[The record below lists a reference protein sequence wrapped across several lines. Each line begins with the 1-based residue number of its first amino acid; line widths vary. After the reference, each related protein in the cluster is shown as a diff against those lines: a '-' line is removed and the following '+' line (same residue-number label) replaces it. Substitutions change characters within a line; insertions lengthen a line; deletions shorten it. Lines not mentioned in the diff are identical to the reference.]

1 VPAGL
6 HTAGRASGNNV
17 AVTDSAPG
25 VEHLDV
31 VDEVG
36 RYVRT
41 APRDEVHERGEWH
54 RVFHCQIV
62 TLRDGVP
69 TAVLQQ
75 RSRAKAAF
83 AGLIDVSAAGHL
95 AAGETPLDG
104 VRELEEEL
112 GLSPASTDLVP
123 LGVRRLA
130 DDSGEGRLN
139 CELTSVYLL
148 RDDRPLADYVLARD
162 EVDAVLD
169 VPIADLLALFGGAP
183 SLAVHGISSAG
194 HADARE
200 VMLDVTLDDFVP
212 GAEYW
217 VVLMVMAQRFL
228 AGQGPLAV

>member
-1 VPAGL
+1 M
-6 HTAGRASGNNV
+6 T
-17 AVTDSAPG
+17 VTDSAPG
-25 VEHLDV
+25 VEQLDV

-36 RYVRT
+36 RYLRT
-41 APRDEVHERGEWH
+41 APRDEVHQRGEWH

-75 RSRAKAAF
+75 RSRTKAAF
-83 AGLIDVSAAGHL
+83 PGLIDISAAGHL

-112 GLSPASTDLVP
+112 GISPASTDLVP

-130 DDSGEGRLN
+130 DDSGEGTLN
-139 CELTSVYLL
+139 CELTSVFLL
-148 RDDRPLADYVLARD
+148 RDDRPLTDYVLARD
-162 EVDAVLD
+162 EVNAVLD
-169 VPIADLLALFGGAP
+169 APIADLLALFGGAP
-183 SLAVHGISSAG
+183 SITVQGIASAG
-194 HADARE
+194 HPDASE
-200 VMLDVTLDDFVP
+200 VTLEVTLDDFVP
-212 GAEYW
+212 SSEYW

>member
-1 VPAGL
+1 MG
-6 HTAGRASGNNV
+6 T
-17 AVTDSAPG
+17 VTDSAPG

-36 RYVRT
+36 RYLRT

-75 RSRAKAAF
+75 RSRSKAAF
-83 AGLIDVSAAGHL
+83 AGLIDISAAGHL

-112 GLSPASTDLVP
+112 GIAPDPGDLVP

-130 DDSGEGRLN
+130 DDSGEGALN

-148 RDDRPLADYVLARD
+148 RDDRPLTGYVLARD

-169 VPIADLLALFGGAP
+169 VPIADLLALFDGTP
-183 SLAVHGISSAG
+183 SISVQGVSSAG
-194 HADARE
+194 HPDAQE
-200 VMLDVTLDDFVP
+200 TALVVSLDDFVP
-212 GAEYW
+212 SAEYW

>member
-1 VPAGL
+1 M
-6 HTAGRASGNNV
+6 

-25 VEHLDV
+25 VEQLDV

-36 RYVRT
+36 RYLRT

-54 RVFHCQIV
+54 QVFHCQIV

-83 AGLIDVSAAGHL
+83 AGLIDISAAGHL

-112 GLSPASTDLVP
+112 GISPASTELVP
-123 LGVRRLA
+123 LGIRRLA
-130 DDSGEGRLN
+130 DDSGEGTLN

-148 RDDRPLADYVLARD
+148 RDDRPLTDYVLARD

-169 VPIADLLALFGGAP
+169 ASIADLLALFGGAP
-183 SLAVHGISSAG
+183 SINVQGIASAG
-194 HADARE
+194 HPDASE
-200 VMLDVTLDDFVP
+200 ITLEVTLDDFVP
-212 GAEYW
+212 SSEYW

>member
-1 VPAGL
+1 M
-6 HTAGRASGNNV
+6 
-17 AVTDSAPG
+17 
-25 VEHLDV
+25 
-31 VDEVG
+31 
-36 RYVRT
+36 RT
-41 APRDEVHERGEWH
+41 APRNEVHERGEWH

-83 AGLIDVSAAGHL
+83 PGLIDISAAGHL

-112 GLSPASTDLVP
+112 GVSPASEELVP

-130 DDSGEGRLN
+130 DDSGEGTLN

-148 RDDRPLADYVLARD
+148 REDRPLTDYVLARD

-169 VPIADLLALFGGAP
+169 APIADLLALFGGTP
-183 SLAVHGISSAG
+183 SITVHGTASAG
-194 HADARE
+194 HPDASE
-200 VMLDVTLDDFVP
+200 VTLEVTLDDFVP

>member
-1 VPAGL
+1 MG
-6 HTAGRASGNNV
+6 

-36 RYVRT
+36 RYLRT

-54 RVFHCQIV
+54 CVFHCQIV

-75 RSRAKAAF
+75 RSPSKAAF
-83 AGLIDVSAAGHL
+83 PGLIDISAAGHL
-95 AAGETPLDG
+95 AAGEAPLDG

-112 GLSPASTDLVP
+112 GVTAAGADLVP

-148 RDDRPLADYVLARD
+148 RDDRPLTDYVLALD
-162 EVDAVLD
+162 EVEAVLD
-169 VPIADLLALFGGAP
+169 VPIADLLALFGGAR
-183 SLAVHGISSAG
+183 SISVQGVSSAG
-194 HADARE
+194 HPDARE
-200 VMLDVTLDDFVP
+200 IALEVSLDDFVP
-212 GAEYW
+212 SSEYW

>member
-1 VPAGL
+1 M
-6 HTAGRASGNNV
+6 
-17 AVTDSAPG
+17 TDSAPG

-69 TAVLQQ
+69 TAVLQR
-75 RSRAKAAF
+75 RSRSKAAF
-83 AGLIDVSAAGHL
+83 AGLIDISAAGHL

-112 GLSPASTDLVP
+112 GIAPARADLVP

-139 CELTSVYLL
+139 CELTSVFLL
-148 RDDRPLADYVLARD
+148 RDDRPLAGYVLARD

-169 VPIADLLALFGGAP
+169 VPITDLLALLGGAP
-183 SLAVHGISSAG
+183 SITVQGVSSAG
-194 HADARE
+194 HPDARE
-200 VMLDVTLDDFVP
+200 IALDVTLDDFVP
-212 GAEYW
+212 SSEYW

-228 AGQGPLAV
+228 AGQRPLAV

>member
-1 VPAGL
+1 M
-6 HTAGRASGNNV
+6 V

-25 VEHLDV
+25 VEQLDV
-31 VDEVG
+31 VDEIG
-36 RYVRT
+36 RYIRT
-41 APRDEVHERGEWH
+41 APRDEVHQRGEWH
-54 RVFHCQIV
+54 QVFHCQIV

-75 RSRAKAAF
+75 RSRSKAAF
-83 AGLIDVSAAGHL
+83 PGLIDISAAGHL

-112 GLSPASTDLVP
+112 GVTPARTDLVP

-130 DDSGEGRLN
+130 DDSGEGKLN

-148 RDDRPLADYVLARD
+148 RDDRPLSDYVLARD
-162 EVDAVLD
+162 EVKSVLD
-169 VPIADLLALFGGAP
+169 VPISDLLALFGGAA
-183 SLAVHGISSAG
+183 SIEVQGVESAG
-194 HADARE
+194 HPDASQVALE
-200 VMLDVTLDDFVP
+200 VTLDDLVP
-212 GAEYW
+212 NSEYW

>member
-1 VPAGL
+1 M
-6 HTAGRASGNNV
+6 

-75 RSRAKAAF
+75 RSRSKAAF
-83 AGLIDVSAAGHL
+83 PGLIDISAAGHL

-112 GLSPASTDLVP
+112 GVTPAATELVP
-123 LGVRRLA
+123 LGVRRIA
-130 DDSGEGRLN
+130 DDSGEGTLN

-169 VPIADLLALFGGAP
+169 VPITPFLAMLDGGP
-183 SLAVHGISSAG
+183 PITVEGIAAAG
-194 HADARE
+194 HANAHE
-200 VMLDVTLDDFVP
+200 VTADVTPDSIVP
-212 GAEYW
+212 GSEYW

-228 AGQGPLAV
+228 AGEGPLAV

>member
-1 VPAGL
+1 MG
-6 HTAGRASGNNV
+6 

-75 RSRAKAAF
+75 RSRTKAAF
-83 AGLIDVSAAGHL
+83 PGLIDISAAGHL

-112 GLSPASTDLVP
+112 GIAPARADLVP

-139 CELTSVYLL
+139 CELTSVFLL
-148 RDDRPLADYVLARD
+148 RDDRPLTGYMLARD

-169 VPIADLLALFGGAP
+169 VPIADLLALLGGAP
-183 SLAVHGISSAG
+183 SITVQGVSSAG
-194 HADARE
+194 HPDAQKMALE
-200 VMLDVTLDDFVP
+200 VSLDDFVP
-212 GAEYW
+212 SSEYW

>member
-1 VPAGL
+1 MG
-6 HTAGRASGNNV
+6 

-36 RYVRT
+36 RYLRT
-41 APRDEVHERGEWH
+41 APRDEVHERGDWH

-75 RSRAKAAF
+75 RSPSKAAF
-83 AGLIDVSAAGHL
+83 PGLIDISAAGHL

-112 GLSPASTDLVP
+112 GIAPAAAELVP

-130 DDSGEGRLN
+130 DDSGEGTLN

-162 EVDAVLD
+162 EVESVLD
-169 VPIADLLALFGGAP
+169 VPIADLLALFDGGPPVSARGV
-183 SLAVHGISSAG
+183 AAAG
-194 HADARE
+194 HPDAHE
-200 VMLDVTLDDFVP
+200 VVAEVSLDELVP
-212 GAEYW
+212 SSEYW

>member
-1 VPAGL
+1 M
-6 HTAGRASGNNV
+6 
-17 AVTDSAPG
+17 TDSAPG
-25 VEHLDV
+25 VESLDV

-75 RSRAKAAF
+75 RSRFKAAF
-83 AGLIDVSAAGHL
+83 AGLLDISAAGHL
-95 AAGETPLDG
+95 ATGETPLDG

-112 GLSPASTDLVP
+112 GVSPASADLVP

-130 DDSGEGRLN
+130 DDSGEGTLN

-148 RDDRPLADYVLARD
+148 RDDRPLTDYVLARD

-169 VPIADLLALFGGAP
+169 VPIADLLTLFEGGP
-183 SLAVHGISSAG
+183 PISVQGVSSAG

-200 VMLDVTLDDFVP
+200 MAMEVTLDNLVP
-212 GAEYW
+212 SAEYW

>member
-1 VPAGL
+1 M
-6 HTAGRASGNNV
+6 
-17 AVTDSAPG
+17 TDSAPG

-36 RYVRT
+36 RYLRT

-75 RSRAKAAF
+75 RSPSKAAF
-83 AGLIDVSAAGHL
+83 PGLIDISAAGHL

-112 GLSPASTDLVP
+112 GIAPAGTELVP

-130 DDSGEGRLN
+130 DDSGEGTLN

-148 RDDRPLADYVLARD
+148 RDDRPLADYVLALD
-162 EVDAVLD
+162 EVEAVLD
-169 VPIADLLALFGGAP
+169 VPIADLLALLNGGP
-183 SLAVHGISSAG
+183 PISVHGVAAAG
-194 HADARE
+194 HLDARE
-200 VMLDVTLDDFVP
+200 VTTEVTLGDLVP
-212 GAEYW
+212 SAEYW

-228 AGQGPLAV
+228 ADQRPLAV

>member
-1 VPAGL
+1 MG
-6 HTAGRASGNNV
+6 

-36 RYVRT
+36 RYLRT
-41 APRDEVHERGEWH
+41 APRGEVHERGEWH

-62 TLRDGVP
+62 TLRDSVP

-75 RSRAKAAF
+75 RSRSKAAF
-83 AGLIDVSAAGHL
+83 PGLIDISAAGHL

-112 GLSPASTDLVP
+112 GVRPASTDLVP

-148 RDDRPLADYVLARD
+148 RDDRPLDDYVLARD

-169 VPIADLLALFGGAP
+169 VPIADLLALFGGTP
-183 SLAVHGISSAG
+183 SISVQGVSSAG
-194 HADARE
+194 HADAQE
-200 VMLDVTLDDFVP
+200 IALDVSLDDFVP
-212 GAEYW
+212 SAEYW
-217 VVLMVMAQRFL
+217 VVLMVMAQRYL

>member
-1 VPAGL
+1 M
-6 HTAGRASGNNV
+6 

-25 VEHLDV
+25 VEQLDV

-36 RYVRT
+36 RYLHT
-41 APRDEVHERGEWH
+41 APRDEVHQRGEWH
-54 RVFHCQIV
+54 QVFHCQIV

-75 RSRAKAAF
+75 RSRTKAAF
-83 AGLIDVSAAGHL
+83 PGLIDISAAGHL

-112 GLSPASTDLVP
+112 GISPVSTDLVP
-123 LGVRRLA
+123 LGIRRLA
-130 DDSGEGRLN
+130 DDSGEGTLN

-148 RDDRPLADYVLARD
+148 RDDRPLTDYVLARD

-169 VPIADLLALFGGAP
+169 APIADLLALFGGAP
-183 SLAVHGISSAG
+183 SMTVEGIASAG
-194 HADARE
+194 HPDASGVTLE
-200 VMLDVTLDDFVP
+200 VTLDDFVP
-212 GAEYW
+212 SSEYW